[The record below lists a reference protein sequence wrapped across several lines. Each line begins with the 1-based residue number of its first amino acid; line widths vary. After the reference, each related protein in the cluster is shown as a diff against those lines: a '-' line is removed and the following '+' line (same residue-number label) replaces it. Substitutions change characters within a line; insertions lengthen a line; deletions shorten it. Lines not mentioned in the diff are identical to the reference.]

1 MPMQYSPTKL
11 ESVCVGT
18 QKELIWLVNVIAR
31 LANDSRW
38 IMSSSIKDT
47 FCTFIIIK
55 LFKSTSLCF
64 LTKSYSLLVPTLC
77 SPCRS
82 VLHFWWY
89 SLQTKNKQT
98 LNCLIEHSEEEE
110 LKG

>member
-31 LANDSRW
+31 LANDHKW

-55 LFKSTSLCF
+55 FLKVQAFAFDKILQFVSTNPVFPMQVSFTF
-64 LTKSYSLLVPTLC
+64 L
-77 SPCRS
+77 
-82 VLHFWWY
+82 VL
-89 SLQTKNKQT
+89 
-98 LNCLIEHSEEEE
+98 
-110 LKG
+110 